1 MITPE
6 VGISPYI
13 GVCVYIMPIFGNMFR
28 NQFYTKMHGVNNN
41 VKFNAMINLGKWLRE
56 KEHF

>member
-41 VKFNAMINLGKWLRE
+41 VKFNAMINLGK
-56 KEHF
+56 